1 MRGGFASAWFG
12 LNHAELV
19 ALDVGERRLLEVFVL
34 DIPQTRG
41 AESDEAL
48 DLGLTVRRVPVEMH
62 SILRDLALGHLH
74 EVEAR
79 SAGERGPLTE
89 IAFGQ
94 FAAQRGRPEMA
105 DPLRVASV
113 EYDREERESHFPEG
127 TPLNVSRQRGC
138 VHGEPVWAVN
148 SRWDLRVPFRL
159 SQHPDQHRP
168 EGSGPPRSRSVVR
181 PMTLGRW
188 AVSFEV

>member
-79 SAGERGPLTE
+79 SAGERGPLTGL
-89 IAFGQ
+89 AFGQ

-113 EYDREERESHFPEG
+113 EYDREERESRFLKVRRSSFG
-127 TPLNVSRQRGC
+127 GNVRVCVANRCGTSTPLGSTGSVPPLATSRPAPPG
-138 VHGEPVWAVN
+138 G
-148 SRWDLRVPFRL
+148 
-159 SQHPDQHRP
+159 PD
-168 EGSGPPRSRSVVR
+168 PPRSR
-181 PMTLGRW
+181 
-188 AVSFEV
+188 

>member
-79 SAGERGPLTE
+79 IAGERGPLTG

-94 FAAQRGRPEMA
+94 FASQRSRPEMA
-105 DPLRVASV
+105 DPLRVVSI
-113 EYDREERESHFPEG
+113 EYDREERESRFLKVRRLTFQGNEG
-127 TPLNVSRQRGC
+127 VPD
-138 VHGEPVWAVN
+138 EPVWASV
-148 SRWDLRVPFRL
+148 RPLEVYALR
-159 SQHPDQHRP
+159 SA
-168 EGSGPPRSRSVVR
+168 SRSIPTSTARSVR
-181 PMTLGRW
+181 SSCSRSGARLLISDY
-188 AVSFEV
+188 AS

>member
-19 ALDVGERRLLEVFVL
+19 ALDVGERRPLEVFVL

-48 DLGLTVRRVPVEMH
+48 DLGLTVRRVPVDMH

-79 SAGERGPLTE
+79 SAGERGPLTG

-94 FAAQRGRPEMA
+94 FAAQCGRPEMA
-105 DPLRVASV
+105 DPLGVASV
-113 EYDREERESHFPEG
+113 EYDREERESRFLKVRRSTFRG
-127 TPLNVSRQRGC
+127 NVGVCMASRCGALTLFGI
-138 VHGEPVWAVN
+138 HGFRSA
-148 SRWDLRVPFRL
+148 SRNIPTSNARKKRSS
-159 SQHPDQHRP
+159 SQSISSADDF
-168 EGSGPPRSRSVVR
+168 GPMGGIVR
-181 PMTLGRW
+181 
-188 AVSFEV
+188 A